1 MLAFVGDC
9 IISQKGEP
17 MKHST
22 LVLFLS
28 LIACERSSPSRAA
41 IPQPLNEPLV
51 QILDDL
57 DTQNIPSPS
66 EEVANVEEEVVGVE
80 EVIEGDEPGR
90 ADRSASVVI
99 RTGETLDAFAR
110 WTQTTAE
117 EIASLNGMG
126 VRKPLIPG
134 QTLLVPMSDTESFAA
149 AREGAFERRIDRFLR
164 RRGGLAGIEGYTVV
178 TGDTAWDIARDIAD
192 VPTWILAAFNPDRSL
207 DHLQVGDT
215 LYLPVMTHVADAQEE
230 VAMDFDMEEGCS
242 N

>member
-1 MLAFVGDC
+1 
-9 IISQKGEP
+9 
-17 MKHST
+17 MKHCT

-41 IPQPLNEPLV
+41 IPQPLNQPLV

-57 DTQNIPSPS
+57 DTQHLPSPGDVDS
-66 EEVANVEEEVVGVE
+66 SVEEEIVDVE

-90 ADRSASVVI
+90 ADRAASLVI

-126 VRKPLIPG
+126 VREPLIPG

-149 AREGAFERRIDRFLR
+149 AREGAFERRIDRFLS

-215 LYLPVMTHVADAQEE
+215 LYLPVMTHVADVQEG